1 MALRFSD
8 DVKKKLA
15 EKHGVSEDE
24 VRQCFE
30 NLEGEYVMEK
40 RPEHLTDPPS
50 HWFVAETNKRRLLK
64 VVFIA
69 RKIKTESGSET
80 RVDIKTAFP
89 PDTADIELYKRLG
102 M

>member
-1 MALRFSD
+1 MPLRFSD

-30 NLEGEYVMEK
+30 NLEGEYVKET
-40 RPEHLTDPPS
+40 RIEHLTDPP

-64 VVFIA
+64 VVFVA
-69 RKIKTESGSET
+69 RRIKTESGTEI

-89 PDTADIELYKRLG
+89 PDSVDIDLYRRLG